1 MAGKATQDESFGL
14 YDPEPWHDAVSGD
27 VVIDETVAAIRRFI
41 VLPDYTDAAVA
52 LWCAFVHAHDLF
64 QHSPRLVVR
73 SPEKRCGKTTLLNLL
88 LKLVPR
94 PLPCSNIT
102 GPALFRTIELAG
114 PTLLIDEADTFLGD
128 QDDLKGIL
136 NSGHNRASASVIRL
150 VGPRHEPM
158 RFKTWSPVAIAAIRG
173 VSDTLEDRS
182 LVIHMRRRLRHEI
195 VERLDFKQFEA
206 LDVLCRKLSRLA
218 QDLGDDLAFAD
229 PSIPS
234 ALGDR
239 AADNWR
245 PLLAIADA
253 VGGHWPE
260 TARKAAI
267 VLSGIRD
274 DDDGS
279 AGVMLIADIFELFQA
294 EGQDRMSSG
303 EIVRHLNDLE
313 GRPWV
318 EWRRGQPMI
327 ANSLARQLKP
337 FGIKPTKIRFGST
350 TANGYEIA
358 DFTDAFSRYCAS
370 PVQTGTLEQVNK
382 INELEDTPTGTR
394 SDDVPVG
401 NAVKPLENNDC
412 SGVPDETPGNGDS
425 AYVLAESD
433 GGDGKLADGW
443 DGEL

>member
-1 MAGKATQDESFGL
+1 MAVKPTQDDSFRL
-14 YDPEPWHDAVSGD
+14 DDPEPWHDPVSGD
-27 VVIDETVAAIRRFI
+27 VVIDETVATIRRFV
-41 VLPDYTDAAVA
+41 VLPDYADAAVA

-88 LKLVPR
+88 QKLVPR

-114 PTLLIDEADTFLGD
+114 PTLLIDEADSFLGD

-158 RFKTWSPVAIAAIRG
+158 RFRTWSPVAIAAIRG

-182 LVIHMRRRLRHEI
+182 LVIHMRRRLKHEI

-253 VGGHWPE
+253 IGGHWPE

-267 VLSGIRD
+267 VLSGARE

-279 AGVMLIADIFELFQA
+279 AGVMLIADIFALFQT
-294 EGQDRMSSG
+294 EGPDRMSSS
-303 EIVRHLNDLE
+303 EIVRHLNELE
-313 GRPWV
+313 GRPWP

-327 ANSLARQLKP
+327 ANSLARLLKP
-337 FGIKPTKIRFGST
+337 YEIKPKKLRFGST
-350 TANGYEIA
+350 TANGYEVT

-370 PVQTGTLEQVNK
+370 SGQTGTPEQ
-382 INELEDTPTGTR
+382 INEIKELDNTQTGTR
-394 SDDVPVG
+394 SDNVPVG
-401 NAVKPLENNDC
+401 IADKPLENNDC
-412 SGVPDETPGNGDS
+412 SGVPDEIPYQRRKV
-425 AYVLAESD
+425 AI
-433 GGDGKLADGW
+433 
-443 DGEL
+443 